1 MICRKGHVDFY
12 LGNNKVINWGSV
24 HKTYTLNKGFII
36 QLKGFKSNYN
46 EDKDIPF
53 ETIIRLRR

>member
-24 HKTYTLNKGFII
+24 HKTYTLNKGFTI